1 MKKIVL
7 SLLFSVSALLITAQ
21 NVLIIDDQNISL
33 DEFKNVFY
41 KNNNN
46 IEFTKEYLDE
56 YMNLFVN
63 FKLKVK
69 EAEDL
74 NLDTIQSFK
83 TELDGYRKQLAKPY
97 LKNQEFDSNMLSE
110 AYDRM
115 KQDIK
120 ASHILIAIDENST
133 IQEERLAYDKIL
145 SIRTSILDSNI
156 SFETA
161 AKNNSD
167 DKSALINGGN
177 LSYFTAFMMVYD
189 FETAAYSTK
198 IGEISMPIRTK
209 YGYHI
214 ILVTDKREALGE
226 VKVAHI
232 MFKTGEGSD
241 NNKIMEAKDNIYKIS
256 ELLKSGELFSDI
268 AERFSEDRST
278 AVKGGNLP
286 TFGVGKMVPEF
297 ESVAFG
303 LQEIGEVS
311 TPFRTQYGWHI
322 IKLLERKEIPLF
334 EDIKSELKRKIE
346 SDSRNELSKDALYT
360 KIRKTYKV
368 KNNPKVYTAFRK
380 NSANAIA
387 LGKFKSSPIDNSKL
401 LTIDGKLISVSSF
414 INYILINQKLGSN
427 IDDMYLSFVNEELL
441 KYEESQLVNKY
452 PDYKALLQEYREGIL
467 LFDLTNVK
475 VWNKAVKDT
484 VGLQNFYIKNI
495 SNYKWEERV
504 DATIYTCIDLST
516 AKKVKRAIYK
526 KRRGTISNAEIL
538 SKTNENAPLSLQINT
553 NKFVKGE
560 NKYIDSVNWK
570 EGISK
575 DIKTV
580 DGSYII
586 IDIHKILDP
595 TTKTLNENKGKVIS
609 DYQKALENEWVS
621 LLKEKYKVTV
631 NKEVLYKL
639 IKQ

>member
-69 EAEDL
+69 EANDL
-74 NLDTIQSFK
+74 NLDTILAFK
-83 TELDGYRKQLAKPY
+83 TELDGYKKQLAKPY
-97 LKNQEFDSNMLSE
+97 LKNKEFDSNMLSE
-110 AYDRM
+110 AYERM

-120 ASHILIAIDENST
+120 ASHILIAIDENSSV
-133 IQEERLAYDKIL
+133 QKEKLAYDKIL
-145 SIRTSILDSNI
+145 SIRSSILDSST

-167 DKSALINGGN
+167 DKSALDNGGN

-189 FETAAYSTK
+189 FESAAYSTD

-214 ILVTDKREALGE
+214 ILVTDKRKASGE

-232 MFKTGEGSD
+232 MFKSGEGSD
-241 NNKIMEAKDNIYKIS
+241 DNKLMEAKDNIYKTA
-256 ELLKSGELFSDI
+256 ELLKNGEVFSDV

-286 TFGVGKMVPEF
+286 AFGVGKMVPEF

-303 LQEIGEVS
+303 LNLIGEVS
-311 TPFRTQYGWHI
+311 VPFRTQYGWHI
-322 IKLLERKEIPLF
+322 IKLLEKREIPSF
-334 EDIKSELKRKIE
+334 EEIKLELKRKIE
-346 SDSRNELSKDALYT
+346 SDSRSELSKEALYA
-360 KIRKTYKV
+360 KLRKNYKV
-368 KNNPKVYTAFRK
+368 KNNPQVYTAFRK
-380 NSANAIA
+380 SSANAIA
-387 LGKFKSSPIDNSKL
+387 LGKFKSSSKNNSKL
-401 LTIDGKLISVSSF
+401 VTINGKLITVSSF
-414 INYILINQKLGSN
+414 VNYILINQKLGSN
-427 IDDMYLSFVNEELL
+427 IDNMYIAFVNEELL
-441 KYEESQLVNKY
+441 ICEESQLEIKY
-452 PDYKALLQEYREGIL
+452 PEYKALLQEYREGIL
-467 LFDLTNVK
+467 LFDLTNAK
-475 VWNKAVKDT
+475 VWNKAVEDT
-484 VGLQNFYIKNI
+484 VGLQNFYNSNI
-495 SNYKWEERV
+495 NNYKWEERV
-504 DATIYTCIDLST
+504 DASIYSCIDLET
-516 AKKVKRAIYK
+516 AKSVKKAIHK
-526 KRRGTISNAEIL
+526 KHRGNIKNAEIL
-538 SKTNENAPLSLQINT
+538 IKENEGAPLSLQINT
-553 NKFVKGE
+553 KKFVKGE
-560 NKYIDSVNWK
+560 NKYIDSIEWK
-570 EGISK
+570 VGISK
-575 DIKTV
+575 DIKTS

-586 IDIHKILDP
+586 IDINEVIEP
-595 TTKTLNENKGKVIS
+595 SSKTLNENRGKVIS
-609 DYQKALENEWVS
+609 DYQNILEKEWVFS
-621 LLKEKYKVTV
+621 LKEKYEVKL

-639 IKQ
+639 IK